1 MKRQPLRTCIVC
13 HGKHDKQDL
22 VRYVWNDAGPLV
34 DLKQVMAGRG
44 GYCCNRDTCLSQV
57 ALSERRL
64 KRAFRLDNG
73 SS

>member
-1 MKRQPLRTCIVC
+1 MKPQPLRTCIVC
-13 HGKHDKQDL
+13 HGKLDKKDL
-22 VRYVWNDAGPLV
+22 VRFVWKDAGPLV
-34 DLKQVMAGRG
+34 DRKQVMAGRG

-57 ALSERRL
+57 ALSEKRL